1 MQICSGFKL
10 HNLITFKTYLSCE
23 YNNSGLVEEVV
34 FIHRGE

>member
-34 FIHRGE
+34 VIYRGE